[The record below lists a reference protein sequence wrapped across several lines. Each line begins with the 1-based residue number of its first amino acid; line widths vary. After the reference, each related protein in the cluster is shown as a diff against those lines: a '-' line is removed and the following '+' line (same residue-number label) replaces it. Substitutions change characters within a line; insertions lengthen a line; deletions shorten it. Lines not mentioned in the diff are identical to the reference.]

1 MIFAKLLNAYSHPT
15 FSTNNAKRSLLCS
28 DSSKKVRRKIEVL
41 DNRLN
46 LPLAKK
52 SLSIFEGEHP
62 SSQKFGN
69 GDLVDVHAWQPG
81 DEARMI
87 NWKASARVGEP
98 MVSSRQRESSSKTWI
113 LVDSSVNMNASCASK
128 SNEYLYEIASNA
140 ACFFASLSIKR
151 NDSLN
156 CALFDGDNV
165 LRIPSCRNLPDF
177 ERSLDISLCNARKNT
192 RNTDAII
199 DFANSITQKHGLIV
213 IITDE
218 YAILQK
224 HFNDLQKIAR
234 LHSLIVVT
242 LSPVNPFSKSK
253 DIPILDGTT
262 MRKIPAFLVDDSCC
276 KEVKTH
282 RAFINNSLHE
292 CLNSAK
298 ACLIRGSSSKQIFH
312 SLAKFICNA
321 TLQNSVFSV
330 KKNQD
335 LLLK

>member
-15 FSTNNAKRSLLCS
+15 FFTNNAKRSLLCS

-128 SNEYLYEIASNA
+128 SNEHLYEIASNT
-140 ACFFASLSIKR
+140 ACFFASLSLKR
-151 NDSLN
+151 NDSLD
-156 CALFDGDNV
+156 CALFDGDNI

-177 ERSLDISLCNARKNT
+177 ERSLDISLCNARKKT
-192 RNTDAII
+192 RNTNAII
-199 DFANSITQKHGLIV
+199 DFANSITQKHSLIV

-224 HFNDLQKIAR
+224 HFNDLQKIAS

-242 LSPVNPFSKSK
+242 INPVNPFSTSK
-253 DIPILDGTT
+253 NIPIVDGTT
-262 MRKIPAFLVDDSCC
+262 MRKIPAFLIDDSCA
-276 KEVKTH
+276 KEVKAH
-282 RAFINNSLHE
+282 RAFVNNALHD
-292 CLNSAK
+292 CLNTYK
-298 ACLIRGSSSKQIFH
+298 ACLIRGSSSSQIFH

-321 TLQNSVFSV
+321 TLQNSVFNV

-335 LLLK
+335 LLLD